1 MTPARRA
8 IPKPAPA
15 RPAPRHIPGAGPL
28 RVVAF
33 LALLSAGGSSVLA
46 DVPVPVPQAQ
56 RGRSDAE
63 RSGFHDAAN
72 IRTVYWNF
80 GMVGDYPAD
89 PGSVDLSVF
98 HSVEVPAGSGMNYS
112 DGITPF
118 VLAKIPTVD
127 RPDSVY
133 IMETG
138 YRERQQISPRY
149 NRVMRFEPR
158 PGYFQADP
166 TLNRARA
173 PAISNDPRTW
183 PAYWPD
189 RLDDTFDPGWP
200 RSWNGYFGKRPA
212 ADQESYSVMDDDYY
226 DGWLYYPDARDS
238 SRRGLGVR
246 VEVRGFQWAN
256 PQAGNVIFWHY
267 DITNEGTTDYNN
279 NIIFGLY
286 MDSGVGGSRLSC
298 DGIYESDDDNAFWD
312 KSARLNLVYT
322 WDRFGHGVDRTS
334 NCGKTG
340 YLGYAY
346 LETPGNPYDGI
357 DNDDDGITDE
367 RRDSG
372 PGEHIIGQAAIR
384 AYVESHYNMAKFQAA
399 YGPLENHIPYKI
411 GSWWTGDEDMDWDP
425 AFNDVGADGIPD
437 THDAGEGD
445 GIPTEGE
452 PNFDKT
458 DLNESDQIG
467 LTGFKM
473 NRIRAGEGNPD
484 PTVDGILFYTEGQAW
499 PSRLYQKFT
508 DPYVPAR
515 FDSALAANYN
525 IGFLFASGPFTL
537 LAGQHERFS
546 LALAFGADLNE
557 LRSTVATVQ
566 QIYNANYQ
574 FAVPP
579 PMPTLHAEAGDGFVR
594 LSWDD
599 VAERGVDPVTNE
611 NDFEGYRIY
620 RSTDPEFRD
629 PQKITTGNGNDIGL
643 KKATKQFDL
652 ADGRRGYSQKAV
664 EGVQYYLGEDTGVTH
679 TWTDRDVT
687 NGQDYFYAITAYD
700 FGVESP
706 YDSLRV
712 FPSEN
717 AINVTQTP
725 RGGLILPKNVV
736 EARPNPPLLGLQDA
750 AAGAPAHVAGEGTG
764 TVGVRIVDENL
775 VPEGHRFRVEF
786 RGPPEN
792 IRATEYVLVDSTK
805 RDTCFKHGN
814 DFGATG
820 DGQVGCGLLPMVTTI
835 PVPQVWPESTGF
847 LPLPRGP
854 LRNPTPGHPQ
864 PMMTLAATYVSV
876 FDRDFRRPAYPADLI
891 VEFANTVQD
900 TSTKT
905 GQYPDILPAKFRI
918 FALVGGARVPLRFAF
933 RDIDRN
939 GTLGG
944 NTVPAGNPINDR
956 IVALIPVPG
965 TSKPDSLL
973 TWQISIAANGRP
985 PRLGDVWRMR
995 LQNPLGPG
1003 DAFSFTTGARHIDAA
1018 AAKAEFGH
1026 PYVVPNPY
1034 IEAASFE
1041 PAPFNV
1047 RGRGERR
1054 IEFRSLPMGCT
1065 IRIYT
1070 VRGDLVQTLHHD
1082 GSDGG
1087 FVAWNLRTK
1096 DNLDV
1101 APGLY
1106 VFQVDAPGIGTSIG
1120 KFGVVK

>member
-1 MTPARRA
+1 MRLRSPLAPGSAARRRGS
-8 IPKPAPA
+8 
-15 RPAPRHIPGAGPL
+15 RPPRANVRAL
-28 RVVAF
+28 
-33 LALLSAGGSSVLA
+33 LALAVLCGALPAIA
-46 DVPVPVPQAQ
+46 DVPVPVPQPQ

-80 GMVGDYPAD
+80 GMVGDYPSD
-89 PGSVDLSVF
+89 PANVDLSVF
-98 HSVEVPAGSGMNYS
+98 HSVEVPNGSGMNYS

-118 VLAKIPTVD
+118 VLAKIPVID
-127 RPDSVY
+127 RPDSVF

-138 YRERQQISPRY
+138 FRERQQISPRY

-166 TLNRARA
+166 LLNRARA

-183 PAYWPD
+183 PASWPD
-189 RLDDTFDPGWP
+189 KLDDTFDPGWAG
-200 RSWNGYFGKRPA
+200 SWDGYFGKRPA
-212 ADQESYSVMDDDYY
+212 ADQESFSVMDDDYY
-226 DGWLYYPDARDS
+226 DGFQYFPDARDS
-238 SRRGLGVR
+238 SRRGLGLR

-267 DITNEGTTDYNN
+267 DITNESTTDYKD

-322 WDRFGHGVDRTS
+322 WDRFGHGVDRSS

-346 LETPGNPYDGI
+346 LETPGNPFDHI
-357 DNDDDGITDE
+357 DNDDDGIVDE

-372 PGEHIIGQAAIR
+372 PGVQIVGQAAIR
-384 AYVESHYNMAKFQAA
+384 AYLLDPANHYDLAKFEAA
-399 YGPLENHIPYKI
+399 YGALENHAPYKL
-411 GSWWTGDEDMDWDP
+411 GSWWTGDEDMDWNP
-425 AFNDVGADGIPD
+425 QFNDVGADGIPD
-437 THDAGEGD
+437 THDLGEGD
-445 GIPTEGE
+445 GVPTEGE

-484 PTVDGILFYTEGQAW
+484 PTVDGVLFYTDPSNW
-499 PSRLYQKFT
+499 PSRLYQQFT
-508 DPYVPAR
+508 NSYAPAR
-515 FDSALAANYN
+515 FDSALASNYN
-525 IGFLFASGPFTL
+525 IGFLFASGAFTL

-579 PMPTLHAEAGDGFVR
+579 PLPTLTAEAGDGFVR

-599 VAERGVDPVTNE
+599 AAEQGVDPVTGL
-611 NDFEGYRIY
+611 NDFEGYRVY

-629 PQKITTGNGNDIGL
+629 PQILTTGQGADIGL
-643 KKATKQFDL
+643 RKPTKIFDL

-664 EGVQYYLGEDTGVTH
+664 EGIQYFLGDDSGVTH
-679 TWTDRDVT
+679 TWTDFDVT
-687 NGQDYFYAITAYD
+687 NGQVYYYAVTAFD
-700 FGVESP
+700 FGVDSP
-706 YDSLRV
+706 FDSLRV

-717 AINVTQTP
+717 AIAVTQTP
-725 RGGLILPKNVV
+725 RGGLILPKNAV
-736 EARPNPPLLGLQDA
+736 EVRPNPRVLGFQDA
-750 AAGAPAHVAGEGTG
+750 AAGTAAHVQGDGVG
-764 TVGVRIVDENL
+764 TVSAQVVNDNL
-775 VPEGHRFRVEF
+775 IPEGHRFRIEF
-786 RGPPEN
+786 RAPPDSV
-792 IRATEYVLVDSTK
+792 RANQYVLVDSTT
-805 RDTCFKHGN
+805 RDTCFRHGD

-820 DGQVGCGLLPMVTTI
+820 DGPVGCGLLPLVTTI
-835 PVPQVWPESTGF
+835 PEVRARAEHEGF
-847 LPLPRGP
+847 LPSGP
-854 LRNPTPGHPQ
+854 TACRLSV
-864 PMMTLAATYVSV
+864 TYSSV
-876 FDRDFRRPAYPADLI
+876 FDANFRRASYPADLRI
-891 VEFANTVQD
+891 EFKSTPQD
-900 TSTKT
+900 TSIGT
-905 GQYPDILPAKFRI
+905 GFYPAKPANFRI
-918 FALVGGARVPLRFAF
+918 IALIGAEQRQLDFVF
-933 RDIDRN
+933 RDFDNNR
-939 GTLGG
+939 TLG
-944 NTVPAGNPINDR
+944 PDARDR
-956 IVALIPVPG
+956 IDVLVPVPG
-965 TSKPDSLL
+965 VTSPDSLICWTL
-973 TWQISIAANGRP
+973 TAVRP
-985 PRLGDVWRMR
+985 RTSPRPGDVWHVR
-995 LQNPLGPG
+995 LEKPLQQG
-1003 DAFSFTTGARHIDAA
+1003 DVYSFTTRARHIDAA
-1018 AAKAEFGH
+1018 AAKAGFGA
-1026 PYVVPNPY
+1026 PYGVPNPY

-1041 PAPFNV
+1041 PERFNV
-1047 RGRGERR
+1047 SGRGERR
-1054 IEFRSLPMGCT
+1054 IEFRALPAGCT

-1087 FVAWNLRTK
+1087 FVPWNLRTK

-1106 VFQVDAPGIGTSIG
+1106 VFHVDAPGIGTSVG
-1120 KFGVVK
+1120 KFAIVK